1 MLLHICGCV
10 YKLVQARLKLK
21 FLRNAL
27 TWKCILLQGFIQ
39 ALLLTFIFH
48 EELSFM
54 AVGHNLTCVSMLAI
68 AIGGSEGALQLGSG
82 GNASESF
89 DYFTNSRFSNNL
101 SMHHWVTFLFPFLGL
116 FLLGKDLHGDF
127 VSLPPCTK
135 WQHRIASHVNISWIF
150 F

>member
-1 MLLHICGCV
+1 MLLHIGGCV

-39 ALLLTFIFH
+39 ALLLTSIFH

-54 AVGHNLTCVSMLAI
+54 AAGHNLMCVSMLAI

-89 DYFTNSRFSNNL
+89 DYFTDSRFSNNL
-101 SMHHWVTFLFPFLGL
+101 SMHYCMTFSFQFLGF
-116 FLLGKDLHGDF
+116 FLLAKDLHGDF
-127 VSLPPCTK
+127 ISLPPCTK
-135 WQHRIASHVNISWIF
+135 WQHRMASHVNISWIF